1 MTAGECAMVSQLQEH
16 LRMMTDVNCGSDKGE
31 LKSEICEIHEAV
43 AREWKKFSL
52 DRGRFVRVR
61 LGTKTG
67 F

>member
-1 MTAGECAMVSQLQEH
+1 
-16 LRMMTDVNCGSDKGE
+16 MMTDVNCGSDKEE

-43 AREWKKFSL
+43 ARKWKKFSL